1 MNIVIY
7 DIKNSIKKNVFKWVF
22 WCVFLLVLCALSII
36 TLNSENQVNSSLDL
50 WFFLFTGVRDYT
62 PGIIQF
68 PPFSWLLIQAF
79 LAFLVGD
86 YLYNE
91 LKENSFYA
99 LLRVKK
105 RRDWFLAKVVWL
117 IVTVMLFYITIL
129 ICLILSSFYL
139 DLNINMWGNYSN
151 TVFKNHLVLSINPL
165 TFFVLSFF
173 SCFITSLVISLV
185 QVVLTMIMK
194 PIYSYIFIIVI
205 LLISIYVPSPILLGR
220 YLMVIRYIEFFSN
233 GFFEGTYIILC
244 EILLFFFVLIL
255 GSIYFKRMDLI

>member
-1 MNIVIY
+1 MNIIIY
-7 DIKNSIKKNVFKWVF
+7 DIKNFVKKNVFKWF
-22 WCVFLLVLCALSII
+22 YWCVSLLVLCVLSII
-36 TLNSENQVNSSLDL
+36 TLKSENQVNSSLDL
-50 WFFLFTGVRDYT
+50 WFYLFIGSRDYT
-62 PGIIQF
+62 SGIIEL

-105 RRDWFLAKVVWL
+105 RHDWFLAKIIWL
-117 IVTVMLFYITIL
+117 IFTVMLFYITIL

-139 DLNINMWGNYSN
+139 DSNINMWGNYSKN
-151 TVFKNHLVLSINPL
+151 IFKSHLVLSMNPL
-165 TFFVLSFF
+165 KFFILSFF

-185 QVVLTMIMK
+185 QVLLTLIIK
-194 PIYSYIFIIVI
+194 PIYSYIFIIVM
-205 LLISIYVPSPILLGR
+205 LLISIYVSSPILLGR

-233 GFFEGTYIILC
+233 GFFE
-244 EILLFFFVLIL
+244 
-255 GSIYFKRMDLI
+255 